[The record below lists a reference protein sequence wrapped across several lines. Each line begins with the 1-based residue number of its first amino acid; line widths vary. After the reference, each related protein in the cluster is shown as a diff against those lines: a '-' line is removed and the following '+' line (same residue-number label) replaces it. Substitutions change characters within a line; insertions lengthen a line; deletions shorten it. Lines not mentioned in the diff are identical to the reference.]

1 MLTSTFFGHRDED
14 YFPYGEKIEAIVKSL
29 IEDCGCIQ
37 FYSGYRGEFE
47 KFSAYIV
54 FRLKEKYP
62 YIQEYD
68 DFILFSTIECSFPA
82 LFVDAVYL

>member
-47 KFSAYIV
+47 RFSAYIV
-54 FRLKEKYP
+54 FRLKESIRIFG
-62 YIQEYD
+62 IQ
-68 DFILFSTIECSFPA
+68 
-82 LFVDAVYL
+82 